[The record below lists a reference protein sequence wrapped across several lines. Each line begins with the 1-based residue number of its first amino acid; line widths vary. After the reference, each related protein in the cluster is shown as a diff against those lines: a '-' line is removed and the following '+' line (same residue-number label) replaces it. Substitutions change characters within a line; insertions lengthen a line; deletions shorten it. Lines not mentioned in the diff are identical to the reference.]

1 MIARGR
7 REPEESTDRMPKTDK
22 TAEKLAAM
30 KAAME
35 DKKAE
40 DVVVVELKGKS
51 LMADYFVIC
60 TANSRPQINAIVDA
74 VREKFR
80 DENLRKPTIEGMDQ
94 SKWVLLDAGE
104 VIGHVF
110 APDERSFYNLEGF
123 WAKAPSIATES

>member
-1 MIARGR
+1 MAKN
-7 REPEESTDRMPKTDK
+7 DR

-40 DVVVVELKGKS
+40 DVVVLELTGKS

-80 DENLRKPTIEGMDQ
+80 DQDLRKPSVEGMDQ
-94 SKWVLLDAGE
+94 SKWVLLDAGD

-110 APDERSFYNLEGF
+110 APEERSFYNLEGF
-123 WAKAPSIATES
+123 WQKAPALVTE

>member
-1 MIARGR
+1 MA
-7 REPEESTDRMPKTDK
+7 KTEK

-30 KAAME
+30 RAAME
-35 DKKAE
+35 EKKGE
-40 DVVVVELKGKS
+40 DVVVLELSGKS

-80 DENLRKPTIEGMDQ
+80 DEDLRKPIIEGVDQ
-94 SKWVLLDAGE
+94 SKWVLLDAGD

-110 APDERSFYNLEGF
+110 APEERAFYNLEGF
-123 WAKAPSIATES
+123 WAKAPAIAPEP